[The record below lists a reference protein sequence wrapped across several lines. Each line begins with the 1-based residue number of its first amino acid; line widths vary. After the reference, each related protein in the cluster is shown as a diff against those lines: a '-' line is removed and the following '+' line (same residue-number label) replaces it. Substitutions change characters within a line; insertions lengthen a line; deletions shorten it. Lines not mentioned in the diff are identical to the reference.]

1 MKYMIIA
8 GLLLFCF
15 TANAKEST
23 QYLKNGVK
31 SSMGDSNKSGIAGDC
46 CHTKCM
52 KACGDDLNCYT
63 DCYVRCIGGM
73 GEGSPDC
80 PDGSQSEEK

>member
-15 TANAKEST
+15 TANAKELT
-23 QYLKNGVK
+23 KYLKNGVK

-46 CHTKCM
+46 CD
-52 KACGDDLNCYT
+52 KACTKAWGDDT
-63 DCYVRCIGGM
+63 DCLTDCVARCN
-73 GEGSPDC
+73 SRY
-80 PDGSQSEEK
+80 